1 MRGIMDQEVLAF
13 WLANQP
19 GIGRKK
25 IQILLDYFGSLEE
38 IFCSKAHTLQQV
50 PGITDREQKILQQN
64 RDYSLWQEKLFG
76 LQRRSIRFVW
86 QEDPEYPMRLRR
98 ISDPPFALYV
108 RGEIPD
114 NNQPAVA
121 IVGSRNASHE
131 GLEIARKFGREL
143 AEDGIRIISG
153 LARGIDVTAQRGAL
167 EIPAGRTYGVLGTGI
182 DICYPRN
189 HIETYMQIIHQGG
202 LISEYAPGTQGR
214 AGMFAVR
221 NRIISGLADGIL
233 VIEAGENSGSLITAE
248 TGLDQGKEIF
258 VVPGSILN
266 PSYQGSNLLLQ
277 EGACLV
283 TQVRDILDGL
293 GIFYDEDI
301 SIKKKKIELML
312 ETPEKIVYAILGF
325 DPIHISDLAE
335 RTGLPVTE
343 VMDSLGNLERKKL
356 IRMVGNHYY
365 ALIL

>member
-1 MRGIMDQEVLAF
+1 MDQEVLAF

-25 IQILLDYFGSLEE
+25 IQILWDYFGSVEE
-38 IFCSKAHTLQQV
+38 IFRSKEHTLQQV
-50 PGITDREQKILQQN
+50 PGISDRERKVLQQG
-64 RDYSLWQEKLFG
+64 RDYALWQERLG
-76 LQRRSIRFVW
+76 CLRRRGIRFIW
-86 QEDPEYPMRLRR
+86 QKDSGYPSRLHR
-98 ISDPPFALYV
+98 ISDPPFSLYV
-108 RGEIPD
+108 RGELPEND
-114 NNQPAVA
+114 KLAVA

-131 GLEIARKFGREL
+131 GLEVARKFGKEL
-143 AEDGIRIISG
+143 AENGIRIISG

-167 EIPAGRTYGVLGTGI
+167 EIPAGKTYGVLGTGI
-182 DICYPRN
+182 DICYPRD
-189 HIETYMQIIHQGG
+189 HIETYMQIIRQGG

-221 NRIISGLADGIL
+221 NRIVSGLADGIL

-266 PSYQGSNLLLQ
+266 PSYRGSNRLLQ
-277 EGACLV
+277 EGACFV
-283 TQVRDILDGL
+283 TQVRDVLDAL
-293 GIFYDEDI
+293 GIFYDEDL
-301 SIKKKKIELML
+301 SIKKKKIELLL

-335 RTGLPVTE
+335 HTGLPVTE

-365 ALIL
+365 ALNL

>member
-1 MRGIMDQEVLAF
+1 MDQKVLAY

-19 GIGRKK
+19 GFGRKK
-25 IQILLDYFGSLEE
+25 IQILWNCFGSLED
-38 IFCSKAHTLQQV
+38 IFYSKEHTLQQV
-50 PGITDREQKILQQN
+50 PGITDRERKILQQDRN
-64 RDYSLWQEKLFG
+64 YALWQEKLCR
-76 LQRRSIRFVW
+76 LQKRNIRFIW
-86 QEDPEYPMRLRR
+86 RQDREYPDRLAS
-98 ISDPPFALYV
+98 ISDPPFGLYV
-108 RGEIPD
+108 RGKLPEEDKPT
-114 NNQPAVA
+114 VA
-121 IVGSRNASHE
+121 IVGAREASHE
-131 GLEIARKFGREL
+131 GKEIARKFGREL
-143 AEDGIRIISG
+143 AENGIRIISG

-189 HIETYMQIIHQGG
+189 HIETYMQVIRQGG
-202 LISEYAPGTQGR
+202 LISEYGPGTPGK

-221 NRIISGLADGIL
+221 NQIISGLADGIL
-233 VIEAGENSGSLITAE
+233 VVEARENSGSLITAE

-258 VVPGSILN
+258 AIPGSILN
-266 PSYQGSNLLLQ
+266 PSYRGSNRLLQ
-277 EGACLV
+277 EGACFV

-301 SIKKKKIELML
+301 SIKKKKIEVML

-343 VMDSLGNLERKKL
+343 VMDSLGNLERKRL

-365 ALIL
+365 ALCL

>member
-1 MRGIMDQEVLAF
+1 MNQKVLAY

-25 IQILLDYFGSLEE
+25 IQILWDYFGSIEE
-38 IFCSKAHTLQQV
+38 IFFSKEHTLQQV
-50 PGITDREQKILQQN
+50 PGISDREQKILQQD
-64 RDYSLWQEKLFG
+64 REYPFWQEKLCC
-76 LQRRSIRFVW
+76 LQQRGIRFIW
-86 QEDPEYPMRLRR
+86 QKDPEYPARLSR
-98 ISDPPFALYV
+98 IPDPPFALYV

-114 NNQPAVA
+114 NDKPAVA

-143 AEDGIRIISG
+143 SENGIRIISG

-167 EIPAGRTYGVLGTGI
+167 EIPVGRTYGVLGTGI

-202 LISEYAPGTQGR
+202 LISEYAPGIQGR

-248 TGLDQGKEIF
+248 TGLDQGREIF

-266 PSYQGSNLLLQ
+266 PSYLGSNRLLQ
-277 EGACLV
+277 EGACFV

-293 GIFYDEDI
+293 GIFYDEDV
-301 SIKKKKIELML
+301 SLKKKKIELML

-325 DPIHISDLAE
+325 DPVHISIIAE
-335 RTGLPVTE
+335 RTGIAVTD
-343 VMDSLGNLERKKL
+343 VMEALVTLEQKKL
-356 IRMVGNHYY
+356 IRMVGGHYY
-365 ALIL
+365 AITL

>member
-1 MRGIMDQEVLAF
+1 MDQKVMAF
-13 WLANQP
+13 WLVNQP

-25 IQILLDYFGSLEE
+25 IQILWDYFGSIEE
-38 IFCSKAHTLQQV
+38 IFFSKEHTLQQV
-50 PGITDREQKILQQN
+50 PGISDREQKILQQD
-64 RDYSLWQEKLFG
+64 REYPFWQEKLCY
-76 LQRRSIRFVW
+76 LQQRGIRFIW
-86 QEDPEYPMRLRR
+86 QKDPEYPARLCR
-98 ISDPPFALYV
+98 IPDPPFALYV

-114 NNQPAVA
+114 NDKPAVA

-143 AEDGIRIISG
+143 AENGIRIISG

-189 HIETYMQIIHQGG
+189 HIETYMQISRQGG

-248 TGLDQGKEIF
+248 TGLDQGREIF

-266 PSYQGSNLLLQ
+266 PSYRGSNRLLQ
-277 EGACLV
+277 EGACFV

-293 GIFYDEDI
+293 GIFYDEDV
-301 SIKKKKIELML
+301 SLKKKKIELML

-325 DPIHISDLAE
+325 DPIHISDLTE

-365 ALIL
+365 ALLL